1 MLLIIIH
8 YAHVLLLM
16 SVDFDDDIALLL
28 SVARL
33 GLMRP

>member
-1 MLLIIIH
+1 MML
-8 YAHVLLLM
+8 LLLM
-16 SVDFDDDIALLL
+16 SVDFDDDVALGLLL

>member
-1 MLLIIIH
+1 
-8 YAHVLLLM
+8 M
-16 SVDFDDDIALLL
+16 SVDVDDIARLL